1 RNWPMPQIRCTR
13 ALTRIRNG
21 ALRYSIASPDRTGV
35 GSADATAAECTTGVR
50 IAPMGARW
58 NTLADNAC
66 SHHIPSLAPA
76 VALPAPRHDRRRTG
90 AAGSPPGGFPFLE
103 LTSRGCGMHVR
114 LRPVARV
121 GLRYRLRPAPH
132 KTPLIP
138 AQAGIQGPGLGP
150 RFRGDERR

>member
-1 RNWPMPQIRCTR
+1 MPQIRCTR

-90 AAGSPPGGFPFLE
+90 AAGSPPGGFPFVE
-103 LTSRGCGMHVR
+103 LTSRGCEMPVR
-114 LRPVARV
+114 LCICAAVLRAADRKRGPRTPV
-121 GLRYRLRPAPH
+121 
-132 KTPLIP
+132 IP
-138 AQAGIQGPGLGP
+138 A
-150 RFRGDERR
+150 